1 MKIALF
7 KNTKYD
13 FESIGGEKHEENDE
27 YIRLTHYVD
36 VYFEPLDAQEVILKQ
51 VDALKS
57 AKQNLQAQLTHEM
70 NEIDH
75 KISRLLAL
83 PPGAE

>member
-13 FESIGGEKHEENDE
+13 FESIGTEQRAKNDE

-36 VYFEPLDAQEVILKQ
+36 VDFEPLDTQEVILKQ
-51 VDALKS
+51 VDALK
-57 AKQNLQAQLTHEM
+57 ATKQNLQAQLTHEM